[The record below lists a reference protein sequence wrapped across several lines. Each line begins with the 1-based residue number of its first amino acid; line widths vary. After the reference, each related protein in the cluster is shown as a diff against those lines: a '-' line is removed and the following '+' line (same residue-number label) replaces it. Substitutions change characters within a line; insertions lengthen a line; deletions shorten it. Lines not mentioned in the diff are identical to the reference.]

1 MSSVKRQAK
10 RIALVEPINW
20 VLLILSLMLLSGA
33 TAITW
38 IGLQPA
44 TYETAVTKEVQDE
57 VQASL
62 AKQIDSPEIPT
73 LNLNKKNKRQGPE
86 VTVDPN
92 NIGKTNPFV
101 K

>member
-1 MSSVKRQAK
+1 MSSMKRQVK

-20 VLLILSLMLLSGA
+20 VLLILSLLLLGGA

-44 TYETAVTKEVQDE
+44 TYETAVTQEVQDE
-57 VQASL
+57 LQASA
-62 AKQIDSPEIPT
+62 AKQLDSPEIPVLT
-73 LNLNKKNKRQGPE
+73 LNKKNKRQGPE

-92 NIGKTNPFV
+92 NIGKVNPFV